1 MISLMGLSSSEALDY
16 DKADVSEKTPEDYK
30 PELTE
35 STTQAKIIEKND
47 AAQEVIIR
55 RTRMTKYN
63 AELRLGNMRIRLE
76 ETKSKIKA
84 ELDDNKKA
92 R

>member
-1 MISLMGLSSSEALDY
+1 
-16 DKADVSEKTPEDYK
+16 
-30 PELTE
+30 
-35 STTQAKIIEKND
+35 
-47 AAQEVIIR
+47 
-55 RTRMTKYN
+55 MTKYN